1 MKNIIAVFLAL
12 IIVTAMFCTCLNSG
26 GYDYVIKNGK
36 IADGTGNP
44 WYKADIGII
53 GDRIAEIGVIPEEKV
68 IHIIDAEG
76 KVVSP
81 GFIDIH
87 THTDGIESDP
97 TAHNYIMQG
106 VTTVISGNCGG
117 GKLQLREFFEKLEK
131 QGIALNF
138 GTLIGQNAIRSR
150 VMGSADREP
159 TKEEMDEMKRM
170 VEEGMR
176 AGAVGLSNSLKY
188 NPALFAKTEEVIELA
203 KVAAE
208 YGGFYA
214 THMRSEGEGV
224 IESVKES
231 IEIGEKAV
239 IPVQISHYKILNVK
253 LWGTSKIT
261 NNLINEARKRGIDVK
276 ADQYPYT
283 ASSTGL
289 GVLFP
294 PWAFEGKGWKE
305 KIKDKELKKKIKEGI
320 VYIIVNERA
329 GNDLNRIRI
338 ASYPED
344 TSIEGKGLKDILEMK
359 GREVTPENAAEL
371 VIELLLKGSVSAIY
385 HTISEEDIERIMKNP
400 AVMHGS
406 DGHIT
411 AMNVGAEHPRS
422 YGTFP
427 RVLGLYV
434 REKGILTLEEAIRK
448 MTSLPASTIGLKNTG
463 TLTAGKCADIVIFD
477 PLTIKDKA
485 TFENP
490 HQYPEGIDYVFV
502 NGEIVVDH
510 GKTTGNLPGRIIY
523 GPGKSS
529 N

>member
-1 MKNIIAVFLAL
+1 MKKIITALLVL
-12 IIVTAMFCTCLNSG
+12 IIVTALFCTVAKNEKF
-26 GYDYVIKNGK
+26 DYVIKNGK
-36 IADGTGNP
+36 IVDGTGNP
-44 WYKADIGII
+44 WYKADIGITA
-53 GDRIAEIGVIPEEKV
+53 DRIADIGLIPEEKGRT
-68 IHIIDAEG
+68 IIDATG

-87 THTDGIESDP
+87 THTDGIEKDP

-117 GKLQLREFFEKLEK
+117 GKLQLKEFFEKLEK
-131 QGIALNF
+131 QRIALNF
-138 GTLIGQNAIRSR
+138 GSLIGQNAIRSR

-159 TKEEMDEMKRM
+159 TQEEMDEMKRM
-170 VEEGMR
+170 VEEGME

-188 NPALFAKTEEVIELA
+188 NPA
-203 KVAAE
+203 
-208 YGGFYA
+208 
-214 THMRSEGEGV
+214 
-224 IESVKES
+224 
-231 IEIGEKAV
+231 
-239 IPVQISHYKILNVK
+239 
-253 LWGTSKIT
+253 
-261 NNLINEARKRGIDVK
+261 GIDVK

-305 KIKDKELKKKIKEGI
+305 KIKEKELKKKIKEGI

-329 GNDLNRIRI
+329 GDNLNRIRI

-344 TSIEGKGLKDILEMK
+344 TSIEGKGLKDILEMQ
-359 GREVTPENAAEL
+359 GREATPENAAEL
-371 VIELLLKGSVSAIY
+371 VLELLLKGRASAIY

-400 AVMHGS
+400 VIMHAS

-411 AMNVGAEHPRS
+411 AINVGAEHPRS

-427 RVLGLYV
+427 RVLALYV
-434 REKGILTLEEAIRK
+434 REKGIITLEEAIRK
-448 MTSLPASTIGLKNTG
+448 MTSLPASRIGLIDTG
-463 TLTAGKCADIVIFD
+463 ILNAGKCADIVIFN

-485 TFENP
+485 TFENS

-510 GKTTGNLPGRIIY
+510 GKITGKLPGRIIY
-523 GPGKSS
+523 GPGKNSS
-529 N
+529 RLSFTTQ